1 MRKISPDYTDKAC
14 KPSNHNE
21 LSKMYSS
28 HGFRVR
34 TYRELVEKVAELCYW
49 NKDYLVFFRGQT
61 FDYKNKAGK
70 STFYPTIYRKDPL
83 TENDRLYRFRK
94 LREASSILQQKLMD
108 LDIPGWKEVS
118 RWEVIQ
124 WSLLQHYEVTHTPL
138 IDVTQSLRVACSFAQ
153 YENDNDDAYIYVFG
167 LPYLNSRIIH
177 SSEHEL
183 LYVRLL
189 GIAPSIALR
198 PHYQE
203 GYLVGTEG
211 ITTEYSDKTELDLN
225 NRLIAKFIIP
235 NNTLFWGD
243 GFTVIPKEAL
253 YPNNDKMKDLCTGIR
268 NNLEIRMTDT
278 DVGQFL
284 NQWNKIETMVQ
295 DYLKRKHGEY
305 SSNIYTSMKRL
316 SEKEPQ
322 LKSVLNDLNAWR
334 KLRNQIVHDHDNA
347 GINISKLDLN
357 SFDDL
362 VSKLEKTL
370 H

>member
-1 MRKISPDYTDKAC
+1 MRKISPDYTDKAY
-14 KPSNHNE
+14 KPKNHKE
-21 LSKMYSS
+21 LSESFSS
-28 HGFRVR
+28 HGVRVN

-49 NKDYLVFFRGQT
+49 NKDYLIFFRGQT
-61 FDYKNKAGK
+61 FDYKNKAGN

-83 TENDRLYRFRK
+83 TENDRISQFRR
-94 LREASSILQQKLMD
+94 LREASNILQQKLMD
-108 LDIPGWKEVS
+108 QNIPGWKEVS

-124 WSLLQHYEVTHTPL
+124 WSLLQHYEVTQTPL

-153 YENDNDDAYIYVFG
+153 YENEYDEAYIYVFG
-167 LPYLNSRIIH
+167 LPYLNSRITH

-211 ITTEYSDKTELDLN
+211 ITTDYSDKTELDLN

-235 NNTLFWGD
+235 NQKSFWGD
-243 GFTVIPKEAL
+243 GFAIIPKSAL
-253 YPNNDKMKDLCTGIR
+253 YPENDRMNEICSGIKD
-268 NNLEIRMTDT
+268 NLEVHLQDE

-284 NQWNKIETMVQ
+284 NRWNKIEMMVQ
-295 DYLKRKHGEY
+295 DYLKKEYGEY
-305 SSNIYTSMKRL
+305 SSNLYTSMRRL

-334 KLRNQIVHDHDNA
+334 KLRNQIVHDRDNV
-347 GINISKLDLN
+347 GINISKLELN
-357 SFDDL
+357 NLDDL
-362 VSKLEKTL
+362 MLKLKKTL

>member
-49 NKDYLVFFRGQT
+49 NKDYLVFFWGQT

-167 LPYLNSRIIH
+167 LPYLNSRITH

-211 ITTEYSDKTELDLN
+211 ITTEYQATNLGIGQVVNPSPHP
-225 NRLIAKFIIP
+225 LI
-235 NNTLFWGD
+235 
-243 GFTVIPKEAL
+243 
-253 YPNNDKMKDLCTGIR
+253 
-268 NNLEIRMTDT
+268 
-278 DVGQFL
+278 
-284 NQWNKIETMVQ
+284 
-295 DYLKRKHGEY
+295 
-305 SSNIYTSMKRL
+305 L
-316 SEKEPQ
+316 SEAYREWEETVFLLFPTKRIRGE
-322 LKSVLNDLNAWR
+322 N
-334 KLRNQIVHDHDNA
+334 HDA
-347 GINISKLDLN
+347 
-357 SFDDL
+357 
-362 VSKLEKTL
+362 E
-370 H
+370 